1 MSPRKLLPKA
11 KPEWNVTCPKHGTK
25 FLAGPNKQKEIVCV
39 SCGWSTPFDHQVVMK
54 PRLLPTETR

>member
-1 MSPRKLLPKA
+1 M
-11 KPEWNVTCPKHGTK
+11 TCPKHGTK